1 MSAQVPAALG
11 AGTLG
16 AGSESVQEQ
25 IIQVRADDEIATIR
39 DRLTWAESRRVVLV
53 ISRRNKAMRDKMNL
67 KLIQRTA
74 IDQAVTVAL
83 VAHHRDT
90 VRLAEEIGLPVFWTA
105 HAPFG
110 LRNWNGGAAPTYV
123 PDEDGDEVKMI
134 VPTDPRMGTRYR
146 VLGVLLLTLLIF
158 LVVSLIFLLAPTAR
172 ITLSPLSD
180 ASTVYTVVTAS
191 VSAKNVNTSLR
202 QIPARIDEIQLD
214 GSEQIVPVAKKDVP
228 DARATGLIIFTNKT
242 DQPIHIPRGSYA
254 ATSSGVPI
262 RFQTTTDADL
272 AARGRVEI
280 NVTAVEPGPS
290 GNVAKFAVNI
300 AEGQFA
306 LALNVINQNGT
317 SGGTVKRVPVV
328 SDEDKRRV
336 EEVLRQRLRQEAIS
350 RFKATLQ
357 ENEFV
362 PEETVRVTM
371 DSRTFDKFVDEP
383 ADLLTLAAHAT
394 ARGLIINGVN
404 ANIVALEQLRARQ
417 RPGFELLPDS
427 IEFVPGAVLSADLES
442 ASFEMTAKGL
452 AASAIDRALIINTV
466 RNMPRQDAEDWLN
479 RKLALRRPP
488 LIELKSDWLSLDRM
502 PFFAFRVQVD
512 VVP

>member
-1 MSAQVPAALG
+1 MTEQ
-11 AGTLG
+11 
-16 AGSESVQEQ
+16 VQEQ
-25 IIQVRADDEIATIR
+25 IIQIQADDDIAAIR
-39 DRLTWAESRRVVLV
+39 DRLTWAESSRVVLV

-74 IDQAVTVAL
+74 IDQATTVAL

-105 HAPFG
+105 RAPFG
-110 LRNWNGGAAPTYV
+110 LRNWNGGAAPTFV
-123 PDEDGDEVKMI
+123 PDDDGDEVKMI
-134 VPTDPRMGTRYR
+134 APTDPRMGTRYR

-172 ITLSPLSD
+172 ITLSPVSD

-191 VSAKNVNTSLR
+191 VSAKNVNVGLH
-202 QIPARIDEIQLD
+202 QIPARLDEVPID
-214 GSEQIVPVAKKDVP
+214 GSEQIVPIAKKDVP
-228 DARATGLIIFTNKT
+228 DARATGLIVFTNKT
-242 DQPIHIPRGSYA
+242 DQPIHIPRGSFV
-254 ATSSGVPI
+254 ATSSGVPV
-262 RFQTTTDADL
+262 RFQTNADADL
-272 AARGRVEI
+272 AARGRVEV
-280 NVTAVEPGPS
+280 NVTAVDPGPG
-290 GNVAKFAVNI
+290 GNVAKFAVNV

-336 EEVLRQRLRQEAIS
+336 QEVLVQRLRQEAIS
-350 RFKATLQ
+350 RFKAALL

-362 PEETVRVTM
+362 AGDSISVTL

-383 ADLLTLAAHAT
+383 ADLLTLSAHAT
-394 ARGLIINGVN
+394 ARGLIINGAN

-427 IEFVPGAVLSADLES
+427 IEFVPGTVLSADLEN
-442 ASFEMTAKGL
+442 ASFELTAKGL

-466 RNMPRQDAEDWLN
+466 RNMPRKDAEDWLN

-488 LIELKSDWLSLDRM
+488 VIELKSDWLGLDQM
-502 PFFAFRVQVD
+502 PFFTFRIQVD